1 MSTIDDLVI
10 GIGIEAGELD
20 AQVDEAAS
28 RFESNIKRI
37 SLAGATAGA
46 GLEAFARGQADS
58 NAQTRELAASL
69 GMSEDAMRTLAGE
82 TANVGFP
89 LNEVLDIMETGK
101 QRGLKSAEAL
111 KAYASTWDMIGDAT
125 GENATELAKAGTA
138 LQTMGIGAGEEEKA
152 LAALGFVQEH
162 TTMTQA
168 DFLGMV
174 GRLGPDLA
182 KAGLDIDDTAALLGA
197 MEQELGLTGRAART
211 ELTSALKESDGTFSD
226 LIDTLGISETSL
238 NGYADAVENSSGVL
252 ERNSDIVDQ
261 GFTPLQKLQNQA
273 KELMYNY
280 GDLAQVAGMAA
291 PVLMAIGPAIKGV
304 SVAIDIG
311 SKAVKGLSAA
321 MTFLAANPVVLV
333 IAILVALVAA
343 IVVAYKNSET
353 FRKIVDAAF
362 RAVGAAATWLWKN
375 ALEPAFKAIG
385 AVVMWLWNNA
395 MKPTFALIKAGWDLL
410 VSRIRQGITTW
421 RAIFSAIGQVVSDWW
436 NRAKD
441 IFNTVVLFVK
451 GIPGKIKSAF
461 SSLASAI
468 ASPFKAGFNA
478 VARAWNS
485 TVGQLSFTIPSWIPG
500 IGGNSWSA
508 PQLPYFHKGGI
519 VPGPRGAEVLGVLQ
533 GGERVL
539 PLGSEG
545 GGGVI
550 TLRSDGSA
558 LADLVVQMV
567 ANAVRNLGP
576 GAIGIK
582 AAAA

>member
-20 AQVDEAAS
+20 AQTDEAAS

-37 SLAGATAGA
+37 SLAGAAAGA

-69 GMSEDAMRTLAGE
+69 GMSEDAMRELAGS

-89 LNEVLDIMETGK
+89 LNEVLDLMETGK
-101 QRGLKSAEAL
+101 QQGLKSADQL
-111 KAYASTWDMIGDAT
+111 KTYAEFWDMVGDAT
-125 GENATELAKAGTA
+125 GESATELGKAGTA
-138 LQTMGIGAGEEEKA
+138 LQTMGIGAGEEAKA
-152 LAALGFVQEH
+152 LSALGFIQEH

-174 GRLGPDLA
+174 GRLGPDLHE
-182 KAGLDIDDTAALLGA
+182 AGLDIDDTAALLGA

-211 ELTSALKESDGTFSD
+211 ELTSALKESDGTFSG

-261 GFTPLQKLQNQA
+261 GFTPLQKLQNEA
-273 KELMYNY
+273 KELMFQY

-311 SKAVKGLSAA
+311 TKAVKGISTAL
-321 MTFLAANPVVLV
+321 TFLAANPVVLV
-333 IAILVALVAA
+333 IGILAVAVAA
-343 IVVAYKNSET
+343 IIYFYKNSET

-441 IFNTVVLFVK
+441 IFNTVVNFVK

-468 ASPFKAGFNA
+468 SSPFKSAFNA

-485 TVGQLSFTIPSWIPG
+485 TVGRLSFTIPSWIPG

-558 LADLVVQMV
+558 FADLVVQMV